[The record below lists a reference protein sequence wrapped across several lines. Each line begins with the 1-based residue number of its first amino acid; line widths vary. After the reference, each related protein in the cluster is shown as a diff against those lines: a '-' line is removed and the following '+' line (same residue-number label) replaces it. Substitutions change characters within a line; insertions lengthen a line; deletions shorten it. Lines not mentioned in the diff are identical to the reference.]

1 MRPWRKEVTAAFFS
15 QSALVSQQRKE
26 SCLSKPK
33 TKAPTSVLVGIE
45 GRLICPVSLDRLWL
59 QREATDSSI
68 PGDSPSLEI
77 SQHWFPFLAE
87 VHFFFSKSRH
97 QLSQVSTSWGGHRW
111 WQQAEGRL
119 HGDSRKWELVSQP
132 AQLLCKQQVPGEYQ
146 KMLFTLTDQPVL
158 CLLKGSLGSAGLVL
172 SLTPI
177 HMHRESPLKLVF

>member
-1 MRPWRKEVTAAFFS
+1 M
-15 QSALVSQQRKE
+15 
-26 SCLSKPK
+26 
-33 TKAPTSVLVGIE
+33 
-45 GRLICPVSLDRLWL
+45 
-59 QREATDSSI
+59 
-68 PGDSPSLEI
+68 
-77 SQHWFPFLAE
+77 
-87 VHFFFSKSRH
+87 
-97 QLSQVSTSWGGHRW
+97 W

-132 AQLLCKQQVPGEYQ
+132 AQLLCKQQGPGEYQ